1 MWAKRHIAMRN
12 IIGSPDT
19 DLQIYRVN
27 EFSAKVVRDF
37 NGERIFFSKR
47 AAGKIGKNIAE
58 KGIVGEEEG
67 SRSRERDKQ
76 KREIKGKTRE
86 AGLLPPAL
94 MNYRPKPIKL
104 LPGNKVHSP
113 YDFMVKLIGH
123 KDHEP

>member
-86 AGLLPPAL
+86 AGLLP
-94 MNYRPKPIKL
+94 
-104 LPGNKVHSP
+104 
-113 YDFMVKLIGH
+113 
-123 KDHEP
+123 